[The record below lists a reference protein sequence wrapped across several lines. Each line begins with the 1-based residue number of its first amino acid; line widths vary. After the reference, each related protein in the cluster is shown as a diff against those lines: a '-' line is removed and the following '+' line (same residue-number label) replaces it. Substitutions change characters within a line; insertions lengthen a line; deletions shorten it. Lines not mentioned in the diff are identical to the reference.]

1 MGTARKM
8 PCKTQ
13 KLPAQNRRRSA
24 ILTGPLRS
32 HYARDMKSVVVREK
46 PGRGRLR
53 RRDAA
58 GRIAERSGACRKK
71 TVARKLAQAR
81 AEVARLQRAQEK
93 EAAAGLL
100 EERAEVER
108 RIAADDSVIARGR
121 KARAGE
127 MRRRRN
133 VDERIK
139 TARKNGLIPPESETG
154 VPPAPVEKPERNA
167 PPEPRRTGRRS
178 PRPAR
183 RRRKRK

>member
-1 MGTARKM
+1 M